1 MRAVVQRVRHARVLV
16 QSPAEEAAPAPGT
29 GPRQGAEPPVRVTGE
44 IGPGFCVLL
53 SVGPGDT
60 EAIADRLAERVA
72 RLRICADPAG
82 KMNLDLHQAGGG
94 MLVVSQ
100 FTLHA
105 DASGGHRPS
114 FLGAAPPDLARHL
127 YERFG
132 ATLEGLGLP
141 VAYGEFGALMQVEL
155 VNDGP
160 VTLVLTSGEGPWA
173 ADAG

>member
-1 MRAVVQRVRHARVLV
+1 MRAVVQRVRKARVLV
-16 QSPAEEAAPAPGT
+16 QSPAEDAAPAPGT
-29 GPRQGAEPPVRVTGE
+29 GPRESAEPPVRVTGE

-60 EAIADRLAERVA
+60 ETIADRLAERVA
-72 RLRICADPAG
+72 RLRLCADPAG

-94 MLVVSQ
+94 VLVVSQ

-114 FLGAAPPDLARHL
+114 FLGAGPPDLARHL